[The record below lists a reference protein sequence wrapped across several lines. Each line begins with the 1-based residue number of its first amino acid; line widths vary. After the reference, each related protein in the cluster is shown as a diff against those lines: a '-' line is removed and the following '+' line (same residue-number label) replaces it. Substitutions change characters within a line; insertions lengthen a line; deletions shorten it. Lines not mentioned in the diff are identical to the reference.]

1 MQIIYAKYLQLRF
14 STGILRLT
22 PKKVKN
28 ISDLEGLGKTD
39 KGHGL
44 LHRLGLGGGGLALGL
59 LCSRLAGL
67 KEKAYR

>member
-1 MQIIYAKYLQLRF
+1 MQIICAKYLQLVF
-14 STGILRLT
+14 SILRLT

-44 LHRLGLGGGGLALGL
+44 LHRLSLGGGGLALRL

-67 KEKAYR
+67 KEKADR